1 MVFVCPAQPELA
13 SPKARLAILSPP
25 AKQHH
30 FPGCSSGHHFLA
42 QRASLPDEASLAS
55 ADVPRRL
62 ASHFT
67 SAGSLSSLV
76 SEANLSTKL
85 FLDCLCLL
93 GAAGT
98 GLAEG
103 ETGLCEA
110 KTGHRR

>member
-1 MVFVCPAQPELA
+1 LLPGTNFAGLA
-13 SPKARLAILSPP
+13 SDLEVVFIP
-25 AKQHH
+25 AKRALR
-30 FPGCSSGHHFLA
+30 PGPFL
-42 QRASLPDEASLAS
+42 PSLAS
-55 ADVPRRL
+55 IDVPRRI

-93 GAAGT
+93 GAVGT

-103 ETGLCEA
+103 ETGLCKA
-110 KTGHRR
+110 KTSQAEPDWLSDRFLPKSAFRPT